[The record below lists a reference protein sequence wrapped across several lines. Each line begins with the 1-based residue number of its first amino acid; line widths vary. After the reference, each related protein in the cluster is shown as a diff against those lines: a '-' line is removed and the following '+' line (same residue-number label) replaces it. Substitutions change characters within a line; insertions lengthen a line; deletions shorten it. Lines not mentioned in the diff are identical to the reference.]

1 MQRVILH
8 RYTDGLPVQR
18 QRQKSAFPPNFI
30 HSIDSSHMMMT
41 AIECAKEGANPSH
54 PVPHSADSA
63 QIALFAIDVHSSHHS
78 FCLRLDTVSLPC
90 CQEFG

>member
-41 AIECAKEGANPSH
+41 AIECAKEGPNPSH
-54 PVPHSADSA
+54 PVLHSADTA
-63 QIALFAIDVHSSHHS
+63 PIALCATYVHSSHHS
-78 FCLRLDTVSLPC
+78 IYLRLDTVLLPC
-90 CQEFG
+90 CQAFV